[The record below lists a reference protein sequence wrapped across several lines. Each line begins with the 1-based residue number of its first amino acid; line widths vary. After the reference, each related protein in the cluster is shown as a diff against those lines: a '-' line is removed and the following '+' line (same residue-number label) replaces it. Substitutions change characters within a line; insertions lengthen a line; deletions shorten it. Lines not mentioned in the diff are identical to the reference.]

1 MIINPLNIVWLDTY
15 IMWIIIQQK
24 LESLINHQNHHP
36 LKSKVPGSTIKDK
49 KIENDELKCKNLN
62 KINHGKFWKNQRV
75 SYKKQVFLKEY
86 VLQIF

>member
-49 KIENDELKCKNLN
+49 KIKNDELK
-62 KINHGKFWKNQRV
+62 
-75 SYKKQVFLKEY
+75 
-86 VLQIF
+86 